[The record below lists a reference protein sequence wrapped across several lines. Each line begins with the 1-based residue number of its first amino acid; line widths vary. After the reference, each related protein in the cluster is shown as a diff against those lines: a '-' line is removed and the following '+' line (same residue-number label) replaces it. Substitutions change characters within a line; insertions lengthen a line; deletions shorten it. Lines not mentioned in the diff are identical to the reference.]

1 MKKKTICIV
10 ITNRANFARMKSV
23 LTELKKSKKV
33 NLKVVLSG
41 SALTQRYGNLEK
53 VLKSNKISIAAK
65 SFFLIDGADKI
76 VQAKSTG
83 LAIIEFS
90 TIFSRL
96 KPDLVVTV
104 GDRYETMATAVA
116 ATFANIP
123 LVHIQGGEVSGNL
136 DEMIRHSITKLSSYH
151 FSTTRKSKER
161 VIKLGEEKKR
171 VFFSGCPGMDLLID
185 CKKKIPKDFF
195 KKNSST
201 GNQFDFTKKYLLV
214 VNHPLSTESKKYNND
229 RIKALIKSLA
239 KIKMHK
245 IIFWPNSDTNSNI
258 IAHQMRIFREEKND
272 KDFTYIINT
281 TPEKYA
287 LLLYNASCLV
297 GNSSSFIR
305 EGSQLGIPA
314 VLLGERQLKREVGKN
329 VIYTDYK
336 DKNILSKIKYQ
347 LKKKKYKPQNLYGN
361 GKSGKYIAKIL
372 EQLNP
377 SIKKQI
383 TF

>member
-10 ITNRANFARMKSV
+10 ITNRANFARMKSL

-33 NLKVVLSG
+33 NLKVILSG

-53 VLKSNKISIAAK
+53 VLKLNKMSIAAK

-83 LAIIEFS
+83 LAIVEFS
-90 TIFSRL
+90 TIFSHL

-104 GDRYETMATAVA
+104 GDRYETMATAVS

-151 FSTTRKSKER
+151 FTTTKKSKER
-161 VIKLGEEKKR
+161 VIKLGEEKER
-171 VFFSGCPGMDLLID
+171 VFFSGCPGMDLLRN
-185 CKKKIPKDFF
+185 CKKKIHKDFF
-195 KKNSST
+195 KKVSST
-201 GNQFDFTKKYLLV
+201 GNQFDFTKRYLLV
-214 VNHPLSTESKKYNND
+214 VNHPLSTESKKYNNE
-229 RIKALIKSLA
+229 RIKSLIKSLA
-239 KIKMHK
+239 KINMHK
-245 IIFWPNSDTNSNI
+245 IIFWPNADTNSNV
-258 IAHQMRIFREEKND
+258 IAQQMRIFREGGRD

-281 TPEKYA
+281 TPEQYA
-287 LLLYNASCLV
+287 LLMYNASCLV

-305 EGSQLGIPA
+305 EGSYLGIPA
-314 VLLGERQLKREVGKN
+314 VILGDRQHKREVGRN
-329 VIYTDYK
+329 VVFTNYEDQ
-336 DKNILSKIKYQ
+336 NILSKIKYQ
-347 LKKKKYKPQNLYGN
+347 IKKRKYKPQNLYGN
-361 GKSGKYIAKIL
+361 GHSGKYIAKVL
-372 EQLNP
+372 ERLKP

>member
-10 ITNRANFARMKSV
+10 ITNRANFARMKS
-23 LTELKKSKKV
+23 LLIELKKSKKV
-33 NLKVVLSG
+33 ILKVVLSG
-41 SALTQRYGNLEK
+41 SALTHRYGNLEK
-53 VLKSNKISIAAK
+53 VLKSIKVSIAAK
-65 SFFLIDGADKI
+65 CFFLIDGNDKI
-76 VQAKSTG
+76 IQAKSTG
-83 LAIIEFS
+83 LAIVEFS
-90 TIFSRL
+90 TIFTSL

-116 ATFANIP
+116 TTFANIP
-123 LVHIQGGEVSGNL
+123 LVHLQGGEVSGNL
-136 DEMIRHSITKLSSYH
+136 DELIRHSITKLSSYH
-151 FSTTRKSKER
+151 FTTTRKSKER

-171 VFFSGCPGMDLLID
+171 VFFSGCPGMDLLN
-185 CKKKIPKDFF
+185 KSKNKIQKNFF
-195 KKNSST
+195 KKVSST

-214 VNHPLSTESKKYNND
+214 VNHPLSTENKKYNND
-229 RIKALIKSLA
+229 RIKSLIKSLV

-245 IIFWPNSDTNSNI
+245 IIFWPNSDNNSEI
-258 IAHQMRIFREEKND
+258 IAHQMRNFKEQNDD
-272 KDFTYIINT
+272 KDFTYIINA
-281 TPEKYA
+281 TPEQYA

-329 VIYTDYK
+329 VIFTDYN
-336 DKNILSKIKYQ
+336 DKNILSKIAYQ

-361 GKSGKYIAKIL
+361 GKSGKYIAKVL
-372 EQLNP
+372 ERLKP

>member
-10 ITNRANFARMKSV
+10 ITNRANFARMKSL

-33 NLKVVLSG
+33 NLKVILSG

-53 VLKSNKISIAAK
+53 ILKLNKMSIAAK

-83 LAIIEFS
+83 LAIVEFS
-90 TIFSRL
+90 TIFSNL

-104 GDRYETMATAVA
+104 GDRYETMATAVS

-151 FSTTRKSKER
+151 FTTTKKSKER

-171 VFFSGCPGMDLLID
+171 VFFSGCPGMDLLKN
-185 CKKKIPKDFF
+185 CKKKISKDFF
-195 KKNSST
+195 KKVSST

-214 VNHPLSTESKKYNND
+214 VNHPLSTESKKYNNE
-229 RIKALIKSLA
+229 RIKSLIKSLA
-239 KIKMHK
+239 KINMHK
-245 IIFWPNSDTNSNI
+245 IIFWPNADTNSNV
-258 IAHQMRIFREEKND
+258 IAQQMRIFREGGKD

-281 TPEKYA
+281 TPEQYA
-287 LLLYNASCLV
+287 LLMYNASCLV

-305 EGSQLGIPA
+305 EGSHLGIPA
-314 VLLGERQLKREVGKN
+314 VILGDRQRKREVGRN
-329 VIYTDYK
+329 VVFTNYQDQ
-336 DKNILSKIKYQ
+336 NILSKINYQ
-347 LKKKKYKPQNLYGN
+347 IKKRKYKPQNLYGN
-361 GKSGKYIAKIL
+361 GHSGKYIAKVL
-372 EQLNP
+372 ERLKP

>member
-10 ITNRANFARMKSV
+10 ITNRANFARMKS
-23 LTELKKSKKV
+23 LLIELKKSKTII
-33 NLKVVLSG
+33 LKIVLSG
-41 SALTQRYGNLEK
+41 SALTHRYGNLEK
-53 VLKSNKISIAAK
+53 ILKSNKMNIAAK
-65 SFFLIDGADKI
+65 SFFLIDGSDKV

-83 LAIIEFS
+83 LAIVEFS
-90 TIFSRL
+90 TIFTSL

-116 ATFANIP
+116 ATFVNIP
-123 LVHIQGGEVSGNL
+123 LVHLQGGEVSGNL

-151 FSTTRKSKER
+151 FTTTRKSKER

-171 VFFSGCPGMDLLID
+171 VFFSGCPGMDLLNE
-185 CKKKIPKDFF
+185 CKQKMPKDFF
-195 KKNSST
+195 KNVAST

-214 VNHPLSTESKKYNND
+214 VNHPLSTESEKYNNY
-229 RIKALIKSLA
+229 RIKSLIKSLV

-245 IIFWPNSDTNSNI
+245 IIFWPNSDTNSNV
-258 IAHQMRIFREEKND
+258 IAHQMRNFKEKKND

-281 TPEKYA
+281 TPEQYA

-305 EGSQLGIPA
+305 EASQLGIPA
-314 VLLGERQLKREVGKN
+314 VLLGDRQLKREVGKN
-329 VIYTDYK
+329 VIFTNYK
-336 DKNILSKIKYQ
+336 IKNILSKIEYQ
-347 LKKKKYKPQNLYGN
+347 IRKKKYKPQNLYGN
-361 GKSGKYIAKIL
+361 GKSGKYIVRVL
-372 EQLNP
+372 EKLKP
-377 SIKKQI
+377 TIKKQI

>member
-33 NLKVVLSG
+33 ILKVVLSG

-123 LVHIQGGEVSGNL
+123 LAHIQGGEVSGNL

-151 FSTTRKSKER
+151 FTTTRKSKER

-171 VFFSGCPGMDLLID
+171 VFFSGCPGMDLLNE

-229 RIKALIKSLA
+229 RIKALIKSLV

-258 IAHQMRIFREEKND
+258 IAQQMRIFREEKKD

-281 TPEKYA
+281 TPEQYA

-314 VLLGERQLKREVGKN
+314 VLLGERQLKREIGNN

-347 LKKKKYKPQNLYGN
+347 LKKKKYKPQNLYGK
-361 GKSGKYIAKIL
+361 GKSGKYIVKVL

>member
-10 ITNRANFARMKSV
+10 ITNRANFARMKSL
-23 LTELKKSKKV
+23 LTELKKSNKI
-33 NLKVVLSG
+33 NLKVILSG

-53 VLKSNKISIAAK
+53 VLKLNKMSIAAK

-83 LAIIEFS
+83 LAIVEFS
-90 TIFSRL
+90 TIFSHL

-104 GDRYETMATAVA
+104 GDRYETMATAVS

-151 FSTTRKSKER
+151 FTTTKKSKER
-161 VIKLGEEKKR
+161 VIKLGEEKER
-171 VFFSGCPGMDLLID
+171 VFFSGCPGMDLLKN
-185 CKKKIPKDFF
+185 CKKKISKDFF
-195 KKNSST
+195 KKVSST
-201 GNQFDFTKKYLLV
+201 GNQFNFTKRYLLV
-214 VNHPLSTESKKYNND
+214 VNHPLSTESKKYNNE
-229 RIKALIKSLA
+229 RIKSLIKSLA
-239 KIKMHK
+239 KINLHK
-245 IIFWPNSDTNSNI
+245 IIFWPNADTNSNV
-258 IAHQMRIFREEKND
+258 IAQQMRIFREGGKD

-281 TPEKYA
+281 TPEQYA
-287 LLLYNASCLV
+287 LLMYNASCLV

-305 EGSQLGIPA
+305 EGSYLGIPA
-314 VLLGERQLKREVGKN
+314 VILGDRQHKREVGRN
-329 VIYTDYK
+329 VVFTNYEDQ
-336 DKNILSKIKYQ
+336 NILSKIKYQ
-347 LKKKKYKPQNLYGN
+347 IKKRKYKPQNLYGN
-361 GKSGKYIAKIL
+361 GHSGKYIAKVL
-372 EQLNP
+372 ERLKP

>member
-10 ITNRANFARMKSV
+10 ITNRANFARMKSL
-23 LTELKKSKKV
+23 LTELKKSKKL
-33 NLKVVLSG
+33 NLKVILSG

-53 VLKSNKISIAAK
+53 ILKLNKMSIAAK

-83 LAIIEFS
+83 LAIVEFS
-90 TIFSRL
+90 TIFSNL

-104 GDRYETMATAVA
+104 GDRYETMATAVS

-151 FSTTRKSKER
+151 FTTTKKSKER

-171 VFFSGCPGMDLLID
+171 VFFSGCPGMDLLKN
-185 CKKKIPKDFF
+185 CKKKISKDFF
-195 KKNSST
+195 KKVSST

-214 VNHPLSTESKKYNND
+214 VNHPLSTESKKYNNE
-229 RIKALIKSLA
+229 RIKSLIKSLA
-239 KIKMHK
+239 KINMHK
-245 IIFWPNSDTNSNI
+245 IIFWPNADTNSNV
-258 IAHQMRIFREEKND
+258 IAQQMRIFREGGKD

-281 TPEKYA
+281 TPEQYA
-287 LLLYNASCLV
+287 LLMYNASCLV

-305 EGSQLGIPA
+305 EGSHLGIPA
-314 VLLGERQLKREVGKN
+314 VILGDRQRKREVGRN
-329 VIYTDYK
+329 VVFTNYQDQ
-336 DKNILSKIKYQ
+336 NILSKINYQ
-347 LKKKKYKPQNLYGN
+347 IKKRKYKPQNLYGN
-361 GKSGKYIAKIL
+361 GHSGKYIAKVL
-372 EQLNP
+372 ERLKP